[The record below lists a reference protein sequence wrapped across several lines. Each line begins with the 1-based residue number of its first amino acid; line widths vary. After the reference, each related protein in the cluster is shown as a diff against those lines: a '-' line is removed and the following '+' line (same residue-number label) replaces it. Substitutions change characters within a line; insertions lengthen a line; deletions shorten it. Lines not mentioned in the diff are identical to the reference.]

1 MDFTWE
7 ELFESDGLPDERLRR
22 RACRIA
28 HALVE
33 RPGAAMTGAF
43 NLWKDTRNAYNFFE
57 NKRVT
62 LAAVLDSPITVVSR
76 SLRERFEGTTV
87 LNVQDTTEIN
97 LSHLNSMT
105 GLGEIGNPK
114 NRGLF
119 LHPSL
124 AVSPDGVPIGL
135 LSAKV
140 WDRPPGDHGKTKKRK
155 QKAFEDKESL
165 RWWTAIEVSEKRV
178 GRPGLLVHVGDRE
191 SDIYDVFKRAR
202 DAHHRIL
209 VRSAQDRRVE
219 GEHSTLWAQVASF
232 APVGEAR
239 PLSVPTRPAKEGK
252 PARAARDTSIV
263 IRYGLVTIHE
273 PKNGSG
279 TADMYA
285 VQVSEVD
292 PPVGVEPIEWLLLT
306 TDPITSIEDAWQRVE
321 WYRCRWRIEEFF
333 QVLKSGCR
341 IEARQFES
349 RSTYEPSLAIAMLV
363 AVRLLSM
370 VKQARATP
378 DAPASAVLSQEE
390 EHVLVVHAQAKK
402 MGHHCDSSPLRLA
415 DAIVLIAMLGGYK
428 ARSCDGPPGWITL
441 WRGFRRL
448 EDMVEG
454 YRLAHPERP
463 AVPSHGSA
471 LQEEPR

>member
-1 MDFTWE
+1 
-7 ELFESDGLPDERLRR
+7 
-22 RACRIA
+22 
-28 HALVE
+28 
-33 RPGAAMTGAF
+33 MTGAF
-43 NLWKDTRNAYNFFE
+43 DLWGDTRTAYNFFANE
-57 NKRVT
+57 RVT
-62 LAAVLDSPITVVSR
+62 FGVVLESPMTVVGQA
-76 SLRERFEGTTV
+76 LRERFAGTTV

-124 AVSPDGVPIGL
+124 AVDPDGVPMGL
-135 LSAKV
+135 LSAQV
-140 WDRPPGDHGKTKKRK
+140 WDRPPSNHGKTKRRRE
-155 QKAFEDKESL
+155 KAFEDKESL
-165 RWWTAIEVSEKRV
+165 RWWTAIEESEKRV
-178 GRPGLLVHVGDRE
+178 GRPGLLLHVADRE
-191 SDIYDVFKRAR
+191 SDIYEVFNRAR
-202 DAHHRIL
+202 DERYRIL
-209 VRSAQDRRVE
+209 LRAAQDRRVE

-232 APVGEAR
+232 SPVGEAR
-239 PLSVPTRPAKEGK
+239 PLSVPPRPAKEGK

-263 IRYGLVTIHE
+263 IRYGLVTLRE
-273 PKNGSG
+273 PQRSG
-279 TADMYA
+279 TLDMYA
-285 VQVSEVD
+285 VQVTEVD
-292 PPVGVEPIEWLLLT
+292 PPAGVEPIEWLLLT
-306 TDPITSIEDAWQRVE
+306 SDPITSVEDAWQRVE

-349 RSTYEPSLAIAMLV
+349 RSTYEPSLAIAMLT

-390 EHVLVVHAQAKK
+390 EHVLVQYAQAKK
-402 MGHHCDSSPLRLA
+402 MGHHCDSVPLRLV
-415 DAIVLIAMLGGYK
+415 DAVVLIAMLGGYK

-454 YRLAHPERP
+454 YWLARPEQP
-463 AVPSHGSA
+463 IAPPNQFP
-471 LQEEPR
+471 LQKESR

>member
-7 ELFESDGLPDERLRR
+7 ALFEGDGLPDKRLGR
-22 RACRIA
+22 RACKIG
-28 HALVE
+28 HASVE

-57 NKRVT
+57 NERVT
-62 LAAVLDSPITVVSR
+62 FSAVLKSPFMVVSGA
-76 SLRERFEGTTV
+76 LRERFEGTTV

-135 LSAKV
+135 LSAQV
-140 WDRPPGDHGKTKKRK
+140 WDRPPSCHGKTKKRK

-165 RWWTAIEVSEKRV
+165 RWWTAIEESENRV

-191 SDIYDVFKRAR
+191 SDIYDVFKRAH
-202 DAHHRIL
+202 DAGYRIL
-209 VRSAQDRRVE
+209 IRAAQDRRVE

-232 APVGEAR
+232 FPAGEAR
-239 PLSVPTRPAKEGK
+239 PLSVPMRPAKDGK

-263 IRYGLVTIHE
+263 IRYGLVTIRE
-273 PKNGSG
+273 PKGPG
-279 TADMYA
+279 AVDMYA
-285 VQVSEVD
+285 VQVTEVD
-292 PPVGVEPIEWLLLT
+292 PPAGVEPVEWLLLT
-306 TDPITSIEDAWQRVE
+306 TDPITSVEEAWQRVE

-349 RSTYEPSLAIAMLV
+349 RGTYEPSLAIAMLT

-370 VKQARATP
+370 VKQARVTP
-378 DAPASAVLSQEE
+378 DAPASTVLSQEE
-390 EHVLVVHAQAKK
+390 EHVLVQHAQAKK
-402 MGHHCDSSPLRLA
+402 MGHCDSSPLRLV
-415 DAIVLIAMLGGYK
+415 DAVVLIAMLGGYK

-441 WRGFRRL
+441 WRGLRRL

-454 YRLAHPERP
+454 YRLVRSDGPLHPPHRFL
-463 AVPSHGSA
+463 
-471 LQEEPR
+471 LQEDPT

>member
-1 MDFTWE
+1 MNLTWE
-7 ELFESDGLPDERLRR
+7 ELFVGDGLPDKRLRR

-28 HALVE
+28 HASVE

-43 NLWKDTRNAYNFFE
+43 DFWKDTRTAYNFFANE
-57 NKRVT
+57 RVT
-62 LAAVLDSPITVVSR
+62 FSAVLDSPITVVSR
-76 SLRERFEGTTV
+76 ALRERFEGTTV

-105 GLGEIGNPK
+105 GLGEIGNPM

-135 LSAKV
+135 LSAQV
-140 WDRPPGDHGKTKKRK
+140 WDRPPSSHGKTKKRK
-155 QKAFEDKESL
+155 QKAFEEKESL
-165 RWWTAIEVSEKRV
+165 RWWTAIEESEKRV
-178 GRPGLLVHVGDRE
+178 GRPGLLVHVADRE
-191 SDIYDVFKRAR
+191 SDIYDVFKRAH
-202 DAHHRIL
+202 DAGYRIL
-209 VRSAQDRRVE
+209 VRAAQDRRVE

-232 APVGEAR
+232 SPAGEAR
-239 PLSVPTRPAKEGK
+239 PLSVPMRPAKEGK

-263 IRYGLVTIHE
+263 IRYGLVTLRE
-273 PKNGSG
+273 PKGSG
-279 TADMYA
+279 TVEMHA
-285 VQVSEVD
+285 VQVTEVD

-306 TDPITSIEDAWQRVE
+306 TDSIMSVEDAWQRVE

-349 RSTYEPSLAIAMLV
+349 RSTYEPSLAIAMLT
-363 AVRLLSM
+363 AVRLLTM
-370 VKQARATP
+370 VKQARVTP
-378 DAPASAVLSQEE
+378 DAPASSVLSQEE
-390 EHVLVVHAQAKK
+390 EHVLVQHAQAKK
-402 MGHHCDSSPLRLA
+402 MGHHCDSSPLHLV
-415 DAIVLIAMLGGYK
+415 DAVVLIAMLGGYK

-441 WRGFRRL
+441 WRGLRRL

-454 YRLAHPERP
+454 YRLALPEPSRP
-463 AVPSHGSA
+463 PSHRPPLERGS
-471 LQEEPR
+471 R

>member
-1 MDFTWE
+1 MDFTCE
-7 ELFESDGLPDERLRR
+7 ELFADEGLPDKRLRE
-22 RACRIA
+22 RACKIG
-28 HALVE
+28 HASVE

-43 NLWKDTRNAYNFFE
+43 NLWKDTRNAYNFFA

-62 LAAVLDSPITVVSR
+62 FSAVLDSPITVVSR
-76 SLRERFEGTTV
+76 ALRERFEGTTV

-135 LSAKV
+135 LSAQV
-140 WDRPPGDHGKTKKRK
+140 WDRPPGCHGKTKKRK

-165 RWWTAIEVSEKRV
+165 RWWTAIEESEKRV

-191 SDIYDVFKRAR
+191 SDIYDVFKRAH
-202 DAHHRIL
+202 DARYRIL
-209 VRSAQDRRVE
+209 IRAAQDRRVE

-232 APVGEAR
+232 STAGEAR
-239 PLSVPTRPAKEGK
+239 PLSVPTRPAKDGK

-263 IRYGLVTIHE
+263 IRYGLVTIRE
-273 PKNGSG
+273 PKGPG
-279 TADMYA
+279 AVDMHA
-285 VQVSEVD
+285 VQVTEVD
-292 PPVGVEPIEWLLLT
+292 PPAGVEPIEWLLLT
-306 TDPITSIEDAWQRVE
+306 TDPITSAEDAWQRVE

-349 RSTYEPSLAIAMLV
+349 RSTYEPSLAIALLT

-370 VKQARATP
+370 VKQARVTP
-378 DAPASAVLSQEE
+378 DAPASAVLLQDE
-390 EHVLVVHAQAKK
+390 EHVLVQHARAKK
-402 MGHHCDSSPLRLA
+402 MGHCDSFPLRLA
-415 DAIVLIAMLGGYK
+415 DAVVLIAMLGGYK

-441 WRGFRRL
+441 WRGLRRL

-454 YRLAHPERP
+454 YRLALPEPPRP
-463 AVPSHGSA
+463 PSHRSLLERG
-471 LQEEPR
+471 PR

>member
-7 ELFESDGLPDERLRR
+7 ELFEGDGLPDKRLGV
-22 RACRIA
+22 RACLIG
-28 HALVE
+28 HASVE

-43 NLWKDTRNAYNFFE
+43 NLWKDTRNAYNFFA

-62 LAAVLDSPITVVSR
+62 FSVVLDSPIAVVSQA
-76 SLRERFEGTTV
+76 LRERFEGSTV

-135 LSAKV
+135 LSAQV
-140 WDRPPGDHGKTKKRK
+140 WDRPPSSHGKTKERK

-165 RWWTAIEVSEKRV
+165 RWWTAIQESEKRV
-178 GRPGLLVHVGDRE
+178 RRPGLLVHVGDRE
-191 SDIYDVFKRAR
+191 DDIYDVFKRAH
-202 DAHHRIL
+202 DAGYRTLI
-209 VRSAQDRRVE
+209 RAAQDRRVE
-219 GEHSTLWAQVASF
+219 GEHSMLCAQVASF
-232 APVGEAR
+232 SPAGEPR
-239 PLSVPTRPAKEGK
+239 PLSVPARPAKDGK

-263 IRYGLVTIHE
+263 IRYGLVTIRE
-273 PKNGSG
+273 PKGSG
-279 TADMYA
+279 AVAMCA
-285 VQVSEVD
+285 VQVTEVN
-292 PPVGVEPIEWLLLT
+292 PPTGVEPIEWLLLT
-306 TDPITSIEDAWQRVE
+306 TDPIASVEDAWQRVA

-349 RSTYEPSLAIAMLV
+349 RSTYEPSLAIAMLT

-370 VKQARATP
+370 VKQARFTP
-378 DAPASAVLSQEE
+378 DAPASSVLSKEE
-390 EHVLVVHAQAKK
+390 EHVLAMHARAKK
-402 MGHHCDSSPLRLA
+402 MGHGCDSSPLRLV
-415 DAIVLIAMLGGYK
+415 DAVVLIAMLGGYK

-441 WRGFRRL
+441 WRGLRRL

-454 YRLAHPERP
+454 YRLVHPEP
-463 AVPSHGSA
+463 VVLSHQS
-471 LQEEPR
+471 LRQEEKS

>member
-1 MDFTWE
+1 MNFTWE
-7 ELFESDGLPDERLRR
+7 ELFVEDGLPDKRLRK
-22 RACRIA
+22 RACKIA
-28 HALVE
+28 RASVE
-33 RPGAAMTGAF
+33 RPGAAMTSAF
-43 NLWKDTRNAYNFFE
+43 DVWGDTRTAYNFFANE
-57 NKRVT
+57 RVSF
-62 LAAVLDSPITVVSR
+62 AVVLESPMTVVSR
-76 SLRERFEGTTV
+76 ALREQFEGTTV

-114 NRGLF
+114 NRGIF

-135 LSAKV
+135 LSAQV
-140 WDRPPGDHGKTKKRK
+140 WDRPPSSHGKAKKRK
-155 QKAFEDKESL
+155 QNDFEDKESL
-165 RWWTAIEVSEKRV
+165 RWWTAIEASEKRV
-178 GRPGLLVHVGDRE
+178 ARAGLLVHVGDRE
-191 SDIYDVFKRAR
+191 CDIYDVFKRAR
-202 DAHHRIL
+202 DKRYRIL
-209 VRSAQDRRVE
+209 LRAAQDRRVE

-232 APVGEAR
+232 SPVGEAR
-239 PLSVPTRPAKEGK
+239 PLSVPMRPAKESK

-263 IRYGLVTIHE
+263 IRYGLITLRE
-273 PKNGSG
+273 PKGSG
-279 TADMYA
+279 TVEMYA
-285 VQVSEVD
+285 VQVTEVD
-292 PPVGVEPIEWLLLT
+292 PPSGVEPIEWLLLT
-306 TDPITSIEDAWQRVE
+306 SDPITSVEDAWQRVE

-349 RSTYEPSLAIAMLV
+349 RSTYEPSLAIALLT

-390 EHVLVVHAQAKK
+390 EHVLVQHAQAKK
-402 MGHHCDSSPLRLA
+402 MGHHCDSSPLRLV
-415 DAIVLIAMLGGYK
+415 DAVVLIAMLGGYK

-454 YRLAHPERP
+454 YRLAHPGQP
-463 AVPSHGSA
+463 VLSSQGS
-471 LQEEPR
+471 LRLEEPS

>member
-7 ELFESDGLPDERLRR
+7 ELFEGDGLPDKRLGV
-22 RACRIA
+22 RACLIG
-28 HALVE
+28 HASVE

-43 NLWKDTRNAYNFFE
+43 NLWKDTRNAYNFFA

-62 LAAVLDSPITVVSR
+62 FSVVLDSPMTVVGQA
-76 SLRERFEGTTV
+76 LRERFEGTTV

-97 LSHLNSMT
+97 LSHLNTMT

-135 LSAKV
+135 LSAQI
-140 WDRPPGDHGKTKKRK
+140 WDRPPSCHGKTKKRK

-191 SDIYDVFKRAR
+191 DDIYDVFKRAH
-202 DAHHRIL
+202 DAGYRIL
-209 VRSAQDRRVE
+209 VRAAQDRRVE

-232 APVGEAR
+232 SPAGEGR
-239 PLSVPTRPAKEGK
+239 PLSVPARPAKDGK

-263 IRYGLVTIHE
+263 IRYGLVTIRE
-273 PKNGSG
+273 PQGPG
-279 TADMYA
+279 ALDMYA
-285 VQVSEVD
+285 VQVTEVD
-292 PPVGVEPIEWLLLT
+292 PPSGVEPIEWLLLT
-306 TDPITSIEDAWQRVE
+306 TDPITSVEDAWQRVE

-349 RSTYEPSLAIAMLV
+349 RSTYEPSLAISMLT
-363 AVRLLSM
+363 AVRLLTM
-370 VKQARATP
+370 VKQARVTP
-378 DAPASAVLSQEE
+378 DAPASSVLSQEE
-390 EHVLVVHAQAKK
+390 EHVLVQHAQAKK
-402 MGHHCDSSPLRLA
+402 MGHCDSSPLRLA

-428 ARSCDGPPGWITL
+428 ARSCDGPPGWITF
-441 WRGFRRL
+441 WRGLRRL

-454 YRLAHPERP
+454 YRLARPEGTLAPPHRC
-463 AVPSHGSA
+463 
-471 LQEEPR
+471 LRQEDPT